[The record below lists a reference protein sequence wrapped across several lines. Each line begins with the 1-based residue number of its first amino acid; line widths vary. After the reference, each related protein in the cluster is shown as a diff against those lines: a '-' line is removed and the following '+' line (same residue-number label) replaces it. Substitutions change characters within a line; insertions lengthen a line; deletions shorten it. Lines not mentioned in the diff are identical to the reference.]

1 MKDFPIIL
9 GDGLEIHQIQ
19 ELVGSDNE
27 YFNAYELRL
36 NLGEGVIKT
45 LKRGIPGVIRC
56 LGLLGKPVDQGTR
69 EYLGNIVMK
78 FDEESRNS
86 H

>member
-27 YFNAYELRL
+27 FFNAYELRL
-36 NLGEGVIKT
+36 NYAT
-45 LKRGIPGVIRC
+45 
-56 LGLLGKPVDQGTR
+56 
-69 EYLGNIVMK
+69 N
-78 FDEESRNS
+78 ESLAPI
-86 H
+86 